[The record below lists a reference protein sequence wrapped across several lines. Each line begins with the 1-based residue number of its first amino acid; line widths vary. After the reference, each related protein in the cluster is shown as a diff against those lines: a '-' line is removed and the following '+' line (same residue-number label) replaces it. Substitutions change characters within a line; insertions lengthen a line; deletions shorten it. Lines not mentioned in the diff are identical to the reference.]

1 MDLSKITIL
10 ENHRAQTGSVAPL
23 AISID
28 GQNGVDEL
36 AFEVPKGWEVQA

>member
-1 MDLSKITIL
+1 MDLAKIPIL

-28 GQNGVDEL
+28 EQNGVDEL
-36 AFEVPKGWEVQA
+36 AFEVLAGWEVQA